1 MSAGDK
7 YLGFDGSETW
17 KPPSLFESMS
27 NVTLLLESIE
37 SSKETFCVWSVESV
51 FCTGN
56 LGLPKG
62 VVLLPV
68 AGMSEIRDRAQPAPV
83 KSRKFRDNGLPV
95 SG

>member
-17 KPPSLFESMS
+17 KPPNLFESMS
-27 NVTLLLESIE
+27 TVTLLLESIE

-51 FCTGN
+51 FCAGN
-56 LGLPKG
+56 LGLPNG

-68 AGMSEIRDRAQPAPV
+68 ATAVSVADEAISI
-83 KSRKFRDNGLPV
+83 KSLFL
-95 SG
+95 SICF